1 MASVLTS
8 GTFRQG
14 IDTTTTEI
22 QCMSACEGSVCL
34 RVEDNKHSDFWME
47 FNLDIA
53 TLERLLA
60 RAKSTEG

>member
-1 MASVLTS
+1 
-8 GTFRQG
+8 
-14 IDTTTTEI
+14 
-22 QCMSACEGSVCL
+22 MSACEGSVCL